1 MEDQERLNNIFFGLI
16 GKNISYSFSKTYF
29 SKKFKNLQL
38 SNSEYLNFDLK
49 KIEDFSAIIH
59 KFKGSLRGLN
69 VTIPYKLSIF
79 NYVDHVDE
87 TAKKVGAINTIKF
100 ANNGSLIG
108 YNTDVFGFEN
118 SLTPI
123 LKKHHNKALI
133 LGTGGASKAVSYVF
147 EKLNIEYFKVSR
159 NPKDSLQIS
168 YEDITNDLL
177 NKYTIIVNCSPVGTF
192 PNINDK
198 PTIPYHFLTDK
209 HLLYDLIYNPT
220 ETAFLKEGK
229 KQFTQIKNGY
239 EMLELQA
246 EESWRIWNN

>member
-1 MEDQERLNNIFFGLI
+1 M
-16 GKNISYSFSKTYF
+16 
-29 SKKFKNLQL
+29 
-38 SNSEYLNFDLK
+38 
-49 KIEDFSAIIH
+49 
-59 KFKGSLRGLN
+59 
-69 VTIPYKLSIF
+69 SIF

-87 TAKKVGAINTIKF
+87 TANKVGAINTIKF

-159 NPKDSLQIS
+159 NPKDALQIS

-198 PTIPYHFLTDK
+198 PNIPYHFLTDK

-229 KQFTQIKNGY
+229 KQLTQIKNGH
-239 EMLELQA
+239 EMLVLQA